1 MEAQTSLEGADG
13 HAVLDAEA
21 AVHLHLA
28 LVVGPAHAEL
38 DDALGLDQALQQ
50 GVLGVFGVLLDEGP
64 QAFHHFGDGLQ
75 EFGLTGVALCHF
87 FQELAY
93 GLVLLRELSDR
104 DRGMR

>member
-1 MEAQTSLEGADG
+1 MAGGCGEPVEEPL
-13 HAVLDAEA
+13 
-21 AVHLHLA
+21 
-28 LVVGPAHAEL
+28 
-38 DDALGLDQALQQ
+38 
-50 GVLGVFGVLLDEGP
+50 LGVAGVLLDEGP

-93 GLVLLRELSDR
+93 GLVLHRELSDR